1 MASQN
6 LNVSTANSG
15 QGDKLRVAFVAVKQM
30 FHDIYGIAE
39 SYEDALDISG
49 ETFHVSTTQIEDD
62 AVTYD
67 KLEDRYTEK
76 LDIATTS
83 GTINLDASSY
93 AIFELTGALGSVT
106 LNVQGMKKGQVID
119 ILLTGTLTSA
129 VIELTDDFA
138 TSAINKVGST
148 SLDTSKSNI
157 IQILCVDDNDSDA
170 ILNYAIATY
179 ESDTNPD

>member
-15 QGDKLRVAFVAVKQM
+15 AGDKLRDAFIAVRKM
-30 FHDIYGIAE
+30 FHDVYGISS
-39 SYEDALDISG
+39 SYTDALDISG
-49 ETFHVSTTQIEDD
+49 ETFHVSTTQIEDN

-93 AIFELTGALGSVT
+93 GIFELTGTLGTVT
-106 LNVQGMKKGQVID
+106 LNVQGIKKGQVID

-129 VIELTDDFA
+129 VIELSDDFT

-148 SLDTSKSNI
+148 ALDTSKANI
-157 IQILCVDDNDSDA
+157 IQILCADDNDSDA